1 MGKKL
6 LIIAGDEKKG
16 AGLEGRIGNPSHP
29 PQKIQIFR
37 RKAMFVVFLLFAGG
51 CESNWGSAGLGVAGG
66 VVAVGGSYEYVSGLH
81 HQY

>member
-37 RKAMFVVFLLFAGG
+37 RKAMFVVFLLFEDAR
-51 CESNWGSAGLGVAGG
+51 ENNWGSAGLGAAGG
-66 VVAVGGSYEYVSGLH
+66 AVVAGGSYE
-81 HQY
+81 